1 MICRRY
7 FFTFFARLNAWFR
20 RNSQALMASTLLII
34 APSLHAGNPTNP
46 ILFVTQTPMPEEVN
60 TRDVTQSF
68 MSSVSPF
75 SNHLADTLHAG
86 RGGSLWVRFS
96 NGQIVNLLSV
106 ADWSAVPGGQP
117 ASDAMAVRN
126 PAVNWTASK
135 AIFSMVIGKIGRAHV

>member
-7 FFTFFARLNAWFR
+7 FLIFFALFAQLRAWFN
-20 RNSQALMASTLLII
+20 RNSQALVASTLLII
-34 APSLHAGNPTNP
+34 APSLHAGNPANP
-46 ILFVTQTPMPEEVN
+46 ILFVTQVPMPEEVN

-86 RGGSLWVRFS
+86 RGGSLWVRFA

-106 ADWSAVPGGQP
+106 ADWSAIPGGQP
-117 ASDAMAVRN
+117 ASDAMAAEQPN
-126 PAVNWTASK
+126 ITA
-135 AIFSMVIGKIGRAHV
+135 R

>member
-7 FFTFFARLNAWFR
+7 LPVFLALFVHLSAWFR
-20 RNSQALMASTLLII
+20 RACPILVASVLLIA
-34 APSLHAGNPTNP
+34 APLLHAGNPTNP

-86 RGGSLWVRFS
+86 RGG
-96 NGQIVNLLSV
+96 
-106 ADWSAVPGGQP
+106 
-117 ASDAMAVRN
+117 
-126 PAVNWTASK
+126 
-135 AIFSMVIGKIGRAHV
+135 

>member
-1 MICRRY
+1 MFCRRY
-7 FFTFFARLNAWFR
+7 CFTFFARLRAWFS
-20 RNSQALMASTLLII
+20 RNSQALVATTLLII

-86 RGGSLWVRFS
+86 RGGSLWVRFA
-96 NGQIVNLLSV
+96 NGQMVNLLSV
-106 ADWSAVPGGQP
+106 ALQSATLRKFTICPFAKRTHNDPPLP
-117 ASDAMAVRN
+117 ACKVSAR
-126 PAVNWTASK
+126 
-135 AIFSMVIGKIGRAHV
+135 